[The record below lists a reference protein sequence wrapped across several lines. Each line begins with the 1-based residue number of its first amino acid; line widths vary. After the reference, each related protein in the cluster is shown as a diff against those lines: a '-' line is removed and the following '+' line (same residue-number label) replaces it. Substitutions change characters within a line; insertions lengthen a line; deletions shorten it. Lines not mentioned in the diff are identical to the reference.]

1 MKTNNTVEKG
11 PRWMFTWIVDSTN
24 SDSSVVSSLLDT
36 QVWMGRLKYY
46 VYHLEMDAV
55 SGRLQYVGY
64 TEWNDRVTL
73 LSVKRSISGSD
84 HSPIVVERCPS
95 NDDSMLSRL
104 GDSANIYR
112 IGGPWRGGIRIRRG
126 RPSKSMNVEKISRDI
141 EGMVNSGMTNIEI
154 YRKIESTIS
163 NYYYKTKAYD
173 LVDKIRLKYAKTV

>member
-64 TEWNDRVTL
+64 TEWNDRVSL
-73 LSVKRSISGSD
+73 LSLRRYITVQDSNTMILK
-84 HSPIVVERCPS
+84 RCPPKNDALLFRIQDSS
-95 NDDSMLSRL
+95 NIFRVD
-104 GDSANIYR
+104 
-112 IGGPWRGGIRIRRG
+112 GPWQRGIRISRRRTRKLDSIYG
-126 RPSKSMNVEKISRDI
+126 DI
-141 EGMVNSGMTNIEI
+141 EEMIRNGMSDIDIRDVIRNKGLN
-154 YRKIESTIS
+154 R
-163 NYYYKTKAYD
+163 YYTSKAYD
-173 LVDKIRLKYAKTV
+173 LVGKIREKDSVL